1 MSLTLQLPLTIEQ
14 QLREHATKQGVS
26 LENYAMQILTL
37 NSRKKAVKKR
47 KKDFTEQELLLHAQ
61 LKVLPTDLEEFYRLG
76 ALFKLGTIEDGE
88 YERLLQLNDLIEIAH
103 AERMK
108 YLFALA
114 KLRNVSI
121 ETVMQDLGIKRH
133 LT

>member
-14 QLREHATKQGVS
+14 QLRENATRQGVS
-26 LENYAMQILTL
+26 LENYAMQILAL
-37 NSRKKAVKKR
+37 NSRKKETKK
-47 KKDFTEQELLLHAQ
+47 KKDYTERELLVLAQ
-61 LKVLPTDLEEFYRLG
+61 LNVLPADLEEFYRLG
-76 ALFKLGTIEDGE
+76 AVFKSGKITDDE
-88 YERLLQLNDLIEIAH
+88 YEKLLQLNDLIEIAH

-121 ETVMQDLGIKRH
+121 ETVMQDLGIKQH
-133 LT
+133 LA